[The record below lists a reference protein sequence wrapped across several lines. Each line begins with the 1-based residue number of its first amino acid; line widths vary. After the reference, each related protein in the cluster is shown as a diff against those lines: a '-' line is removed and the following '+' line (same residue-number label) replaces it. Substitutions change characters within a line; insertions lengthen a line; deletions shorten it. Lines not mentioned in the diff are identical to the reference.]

1 LWQIVLGHVILIS
14 MLDVLSDDNYVELS
28 IYVLSVMLLVL
39 KCFLVTFLISIVFVN
54 WITFDVAS

>member
-1 LWQIVLGHVILIS
+1 MWQIVLGHVILIS

>member
-1 LWQIVLGHVILIS
+1 